1 MKKRLIDANELKK
14 RIYDEFVNSDKLT
27 VSDFMLL
34 LNDAPTV
41 VPKFNS
47 DAFYDAIIKFRD
59 EEIRTLKTRPDIKE
73 GNDHYCNTLSRL
85 FVLDKSDGR
94 IHRIGDERHD
104 SLCVMD
110 GEIHYHNMQNGDGG
124 TTEDKEGYGYVILK
138 TMDGCIGSKDLA
150 VYGYAPDERF
160 KDQIEKYIA
169 EQEEE
174 NEN

>member
-1 MKKRLIDANELKK
+1 MKQRHIDAEALIK
-14 RIYDEFVNSDKLT
+14 RIYDEFEVCDELT
-27 VSDFMLL
+27 VGEFVRMI
-34 LNDAPTV
+34 NAEPTV
-41 VPKFNS
+41 SPKFEH

-59 EEIRTLKTRPDIKE
+59 EEIKVLKKRPDIKE
-73 GNDHYCNTLSRL
+73 GNDHYCNLLSRL

-124 TTEDKEGYGYVILK
+124 TTEDKEESGYVILR
-138 TMDGCIGSKDLA
+138 TMDGCLGNPDLA

-160 KDQIEKYIA
+160 KDQIAKYIE
-169 EQEEE
+169 EQE
-174 NEN
+174 NEDA

>member
-1 MKKRLIDANELKK
+1 MKQRLIDAEALKAELTG
-14 RIYDEFVNSDKLT
+14 RIALPDWVLT
-27 VSDFMLL
+27 AVLHIIE
-34 LNDAPTV
+34 NAPTV
-41 VPKFNS
+41 SPKFEH

-59 EEIRTLKTRPDIKE
+59 DEIKVLKKRPDIKE
-73 GNDHYCNTLSRL
+73 GSANYCNQLSRL

-124 TTEDKEGYGYVILK
+124 TTEDKEENGYVILR
-138 TMDGCIGSKDLA
+138 TMDGCLGNPDLA

-160 KDQIEKYIA
+160 KDQIEKYIE
-169 EQEEE
+169 EQE
-174 NEN
+174 NEDA